1 VGLATNLRTSH
12 EISWIGAAPLGRL
25 LQTRIVEHAR
35 THGIRGFTADV
46 LADNAAMLA
55 VFRRSGCQ
63 MTSRLLDGAFEVQLL
78 FAPAV
83 QDGGAEPA
91 RREVKRRA
99 GIPKAGRRGY

>member
-1 VGLATNLRTSH
+1 VDRSRTPR
-12 EISWIGAAPLGRL
+12 AP

-63 MTSRLLDGAFEVQLL
+63 MTSRLVDGAFEVQLL
-78 FAPAV
+78 FAP
-83 QDGGAEPA
+83 
-91 RREVKRRA
+91 RRPGRRRRA
-99 GIPKAGRRGY
+99 GTTRGKASRRYS